1 MKDFDEL
8 FEKAEINYEEG
19 NYQSALILFKEA
31 LTVSY
36 SGDCLNYIACCYLN
50 LGELVKAKSILQDL
64 NTKNPLWERP
74 FINLGRVN
82 LKLGNTEEALKSFE
96 TAVKVEPDSEDAY
109 FYLGVYYF
117 QERNYIQAIKCYE
130 KSLSIDSEQAEAHL
144 NLGLCHLKLHVFDK
158 ALYEFK
164 QAYLLD
170 TECINAIYNQ
180 GITYYLMGNYKEAL
194 DNYLKAYDDMTDD
207 IDVQYDIAHC
217 YYKLNDF
224 ENSINWGQKVLN
236 IDPAHS
242 YANKLVSN
250 VKLLIINKGD

>member
-1 MKDFDEL
+1 M
-8 FEKAEINYEEG
+8 
-19 NYQSALILFKEA
+19 
-31 LTVSY
+31 
-36 SGDCLNYIACCYLN
+36 
-50 LGELVKAKSILQDL
+50 
-64 NTKNPLWERP
+64 
-74 FINLGRVN
+74 
-82 LKLGNTEEALKSFE
+82 
-96 TAVKVEPDSEDAY
+96 
-109 FYLGVYYF
+109 YYF
-117 QERNYIQAIKCYE
+117 QESNYIQAIKRYE

-144 NLGLCHLKLHVFDK
+144 DLGLSHLKLHVFDK

-170 TECINAIYNQ
+170 TECINAIYK

-194 DNYLKAYDDMTDD
+194 DNYLKAYDYITDD

-236 IDPAHS
+236 VDPAHS